1 MKHRKLLNP
10 EFIPYMNLTIIVEGG
25 KERLYSLRSII
36 EQRCPSLL
44 LAVKYIKK
52 KKEKKGITGP
62 VGNKTTTTNKKGET
76 GGKCKDI
83 INPLHFF
90 IFCLKNLLLLNHVC

>member
-1 MKHRKLLNP
+1 MCFDIIHITLIEHILPHADDLMRHRKLLNP
-10 EFIPYMNLTIIVEGG
+10 EFAPFLNLTIIVEGG
-25 KERLYSLRSII
+25 KERMLSHRSII

-62 VGNKTTTTNKKGET
+62 VSSISLSEQQYTREEQCVN
-76 GGKCKDI
+76 
-83 INPLHFF
+83 
-90 IFCLKNLLLLNHVC
+90 

>member
-1 MKHRKLLNP
+1 MKSNLCFIFCLEHILPHSDDLMRHRKLLNAELAP
-10 EFIPYMNLTIIVEGG
+10 FLNLTIIVEGG
-25 KERLYSLRSII
+25 KERILSHRSII

-62 VGNKTTTTNKKGET
+62 VS
-76 GGKCKDI
+76 
-83 INPLHFF
+83 
-90 IFCLKNLLLLNHVC
+90 NLTQ